1 MSKKISLA
9 EFQHRMRKAD
19 QRIVKSLFE
28 KLTILSLKA
37 ERQGKLNATD
47 YPRVRTGR
55 LRSSITGLVDTK
67 EGKPRMLLRA
77 GGNSGGAPVRYA
89 HFIEFGAPRRNIE
102 PRLFLGRAMQ
112 QIQQNDV
119 TKELKD
125 LLSLALSEDR

>member
-1 MSKKISLA
+1 MPKKISLS
-9 EFQHRMRKAD
+9 EFKDRLRLSDKK
-19 QRIVKSLFE
+19 IVKILFK

-37 ERQGKLNATD
+37 ERYGKLNATD

-55 LRSSITGLVDTK
+55 LRSSITGLVDAK

-77 GGNSGGAPVRYA
+77 GGDSGGAPVRYA
-89 HFIEFGAPRRNIE
+89 HFIEFGAPRRNIS

-112 QIQQNDV
+112 QLQKNDV
-119 TKELKD
+119 PKELKG